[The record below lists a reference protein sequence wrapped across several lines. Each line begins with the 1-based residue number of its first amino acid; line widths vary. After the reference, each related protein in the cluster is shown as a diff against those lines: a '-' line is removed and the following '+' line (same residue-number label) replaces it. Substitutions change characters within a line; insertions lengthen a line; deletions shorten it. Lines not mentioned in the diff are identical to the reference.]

1 MNAVMP
7 MHSIIITK
15 DFQNQYG
22 TLTESQ
28 LLALFTIMKS
38 LAAGPVYEK
47 DGKTRTGYSRNVG
60 FYNCGQ
66 TSGCSQAHRH
76 MQLLPLEG
84 EDGLGDF
91 PIERGARAYKKG
103 ESLPD
108 ETFSVPS
115 LPYMHFVRR
124 LSGLDEKAS
133 NEADL
138 SAYLKKVYSELL
150 DVMQCTMR
158 DHPDCKTTELDKEE
172 GMHYNLLLTHEHM
185 HVIPRREESYTIP
198 PREGTSEKEGKPA
211 ATEPKELSVN
221 SIGYMGTMLVESE
234 TDDRRLREV
243 GGVSRK
249 GVRVCRGVGRKL
261 PGRMLTLS
269 CHFPGP
275 SCAGALRFLKEQ
287 NDRAQV
293 DPIAAGSVPQ
303 LPCSACV
310 VVHIRSLTVR
320 SSAVSSARRISAMK
334 IHACRV
340 LSFFRRWRWRWLVV
354 EDSVEAQ
361 REGRL
366 PFLLQT
372 TYEAIRHHRGH

>member
-1 MNAVMP
+1 MAPVQVLENLGPATLESFRRNKRKDILDYFPSEAYREQNELQTEIRICPSLGDKPGKDDDEEDEDDKKDQEEEKEEKPDDVFDSRYWGPLLVRRFDAGDESFGFLLNMNAVMP

-15 DFQNQYG
+15 HFQNQFG

-47 DGKTRTGYSRNVG
+47 DGKTRTGFSKNVG

-108 ETFSVPS
+108 ETFSIPS

-124 LSGLDEKAS
+124 LSELDEKAS

-150 DVMQCTMR
+150 QVMQRSMR

-198 PREGTSEKEGKPA
+198 PREGTIEKEGKPA

-221 SIGYMGTMLVESE
+221 SIGYMGTMLVENE

-243 GGVSRK
+243 GGVLHVLEHCGFSK
-249 GVRVCRGVGRKL
+249 GKM
-261 PGRMLTLS
+261 P
-269 CHFPGP
+269 
-275 SCAGALRFLKEQ
+275 AKE
-287 NDRAQV
+287 
-293 DPIAAGSVPQ
+293 
-303 LPCSACV
+303 
-310 VVHIRSLTVR
+310 
-320 SSAVSSARRISAMK
+320 
-334 IHACRV
+334 
-340 LSFFRRWRWRWLVV
+340 
-354 EDSVEAQ
+354 
-361 REGRL
+361 
-366 PFLLQT
+366 
-372 TYEAIRHHRGH
+372 